1 MKLEDQNFVECTIAE
16 KDEHI
21 FECHKMIRQ
30 LKKAYHF
37 ARNSAAGLT
46 NYCEESASTIRCEK
60 ELEQAELI
68 YNQSLEPTQ
77 ETSDSAK

>member
-1 MKLEDQNFVECTIAE
+1 MNFEDQNFVECTADE

-21 FECHKMIRQ
+21 FECHEMICQ
-30 LKKAYHF
+30 LKKAYHC

-46 NYCEESASTIRCEK
+46 NYCEESASTVQCEK

-68 YNQSLEPTQ
+68 YNKLMQRTQ
-77 ETSDSAK
+77 EAVPVI